1 LTLAVLLW
9 MTMVMLAHMMAT
21 WCTLQQAQELMSYMH
36 MSFFKNKQWY
46 YKDMN
51 NFKKFSTIYNIPILG
66 SVIQDSI
73 FFNTNKKPLTAVQHL
88 KPLGSV

>member
-51 NFKKFSTIYNIPILG
+51 NIYIIPILG